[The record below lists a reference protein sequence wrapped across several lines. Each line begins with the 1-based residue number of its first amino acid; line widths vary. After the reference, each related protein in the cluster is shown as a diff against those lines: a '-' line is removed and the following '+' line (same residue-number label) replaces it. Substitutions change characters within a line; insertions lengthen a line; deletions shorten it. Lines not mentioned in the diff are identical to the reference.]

1 MVERVAGAARSHRPT
16 ADRHTHVDAE
26 AMAVVSL
33 DRYRNLA
40 LFVLLAVLFGIS
52 FVAIKA
58 GLRALPPIFFAALR
72 FDVAAPILLVL
83 SASSYSVW
91 RPRSRADVKGVVA
104 GAATI
109 VTANNALLFLGQQ
122 TITPAAASVMY
133 SLAPVLSPVVAF
145 LLLDQRIDV
154 RGAIGILLGL
164 FGVVVIVQ
172 PSPETLTSGST
183 LGQLYVFGSAL
194 AVALGSVLLQRIDA
208 TMGSV
213 PLTAWAMALGAIL
226 LHGWSAVAGESVA
239 GTEPTVGLLLA
250 VLVVG
255 VPSTAGAYAIY
266 FTLIGRI
273 GPIRTNLVAYVTP
286 VVAATVGWILLD
298 EPVTLSTAVGF
309 CVIVLG
315 VSLLERRVVAEEL
328 GRLAD
333 ALGG

>member
-1 MVERVAGAARSHRPT
+1 
-16 ADRHTHVDAE
+16 
-26 AMAVVSL
+26 MAVVSL

-164 FGVVVIVQ
+164 LGVVVIVQ

-183 LGQLYVFGSAL
+183 LGQLYVF
-194 AVALGSVLLQRIDA
+194 GSVLLQRIDA